1 MKDKI
6 KISKNTRTYKAGQQ
20 FGNAIIENVHLLYL
34 KDNALEYLF
43 GLLTVLKKEF
53 KRRKKEGL

>member
-1 MKDKI
+1 MKQV
-6 KISKNTRTYKAGQQ
+6 KISSKTRVYKAGQQ
-20 FGNAIIENVHLLYL
+20 FGKAVVENVHLLYL

-53 KRRKKEGL
+53 KRRKASQ